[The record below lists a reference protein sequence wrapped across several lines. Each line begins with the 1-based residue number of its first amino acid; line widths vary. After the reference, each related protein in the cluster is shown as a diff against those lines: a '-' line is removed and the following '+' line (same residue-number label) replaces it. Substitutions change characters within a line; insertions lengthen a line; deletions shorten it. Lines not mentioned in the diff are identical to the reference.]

1 MRIFHISFGQWEY
14 ELYILSYKQSNRS
27 LNTREKYHIVIQGAN
42 VLWKIHDLR
51 EGPFW
56 RLACVQG

>member
-42 VLWKIHDLR
+42 ILWKNTILEKGLSGR
-51 EGPFW
+51 
-56 RLACVQG
+56 